1 MSQPALEPED
11 ESPPTL
17 DEMVEKVDRSRKL
30 DKRVKWGLF
39 WTIIIF
45 GLVGFFLLGQAVA
58 DRDSAKAEAASEQQ
72 AKKDI
77 AVEAQAALCQAGD
90 VAVYDGQLCEQLEK
104 IAEEPSRLER
114 GPQGIQGV
122 QGITGTRGPA
132 GEDGQDG
139 ADGEPGPAGAPGEDG
154 ADGANGLNGGPGPE
168 GQPGP
173 VGAPGKDSTVPGP
186 IGPAGSN
193 GNDGPPGTP
202 GANGRGIASVTCEG
216 AGDASYWLVTY
227 DDGTT
232 QTSGGPCRINPAA
245 AAPAPEPTLES
256 P

>member
-1 MSQPALEPED
+1 MNEPTTAQEEVPA
-11 ESPPTL
+11 TL
-17 DEMVEKVDRSRKL
+17 DEMVEKADRSRKL

-39 WTIIIF
+39 WVLMIG
-45 GLVGFFLLGQAVA
+45 GLLGFFMLGQAVA

-77 AVEAQAALCQAGD
+77 AVEARAALCQAGD
-90 VAVYDGQLCEQLEK
+90 VAVYDATLCDQLEK

-132 GEDGQDG
+132 G
-139 ADGEPGPAGAPGEDG
+139 ADGKDGKDGPPGPAGANGEDG
-154 ADGANGLNGGPGPE
+154 ADGANGLGGGPGPE

-186 IGPAGSN
+186 AGPAGPAGAN
-193 GNDGPPGTP
+193 GNDGAA
-202 GANGRGIASVTCEG
+202 GANGRGITSVTCEG
-216 AGDASYWLVTY
+216 AGEASYWLVTY

-232 QTSGGPCRINPAA
+232 QTSGGPCRIQAA
-245 AAPAPEPTLES
+245 AAPAPAPTES

>member
-39 WTIIIF
+39 WTIIVF
-45 GLVGFFLLGQAVA
+45 GLLGFFMLGQAVA

-90 VAVYDGQLCEQLEK
+90 VAVYDADLCEQLER

-132 GEDGQDG
+132 GEGGEDGADG

-154 ADGANGLNGGPGPE
+154 ADGANGLNGAPGPE
-168 GQPGP
+168 GPPGA

-186 IGPAGSN
+186 AGPAGAN
-193 GNDGPPGTP
+193 GNDGAPGTP
-202 GANGRGIASVTCEG
+202 GANGRGITSVTCEG
-216 AGDASYWLVTY
+216 AGEASYWLVTY

-232 QTSGGPCRINPAA
+232 QTSGGPCRIQAA
-245 AAPAPEPTLES
+245 AAPVPAPTP
-256 P
+256 

>member
-1 MSQPALEPED
+1 MSEPTTAQDEVPASLE
-11 ESPPTL
+11 
-17 DEMVEKVDRSRKL
+17 EMVEKADRSRRW

-39 WTIIIF
+39 WVLMIG
-45 GLVGFFLLGQAVA
+45 GLAGFFWLGQITA

-77 AVEAQAALCQAGD
+77 AVEARAALCQAGE
-90 VAVYDGQLCEQLEK
+90 VAVYDANLCDQLEK

-132 GEDGQDG
+132 GEDGKDG

-154 ADGANGLNGGPGPE
+154 ADGANGLTGGPGPE

-186 IGPAGSN
+186 AGPAGTN
-193 GNDGPPGTP
+193 GNDGAP
-202 GANGRGIASVTCEG
+202 GANGRGITSVTCEG

-245 AAPAPEPTLES
+245 APAPEPTLES